1 MTTARGIRAGAA
13 YVELYTKDSGLVK
26 GLRDAEQ
33 RLKAFGQGLMTIG
46 TRLAGLGA
54 AVAAPLLASAKV
66 FADMGGDLDD
76 ISQRTGVSVEALSE
90 LSWAVHLAGT
100 NLETFEAAL
109 RKTQRVIVKA
119 AEGGQA
125 AGEVFSSL
133 GIDIGQLS
141 KLSPDEQFK
150 RIATAVSQIED
161 PALRTAT
168 AMEIFGKTGTLLLP
182 MLMTGAAGIER
193 FQEQARQLGL
203 TMSTE
208 DAQAAA
214 AFGDVMDALWKVL
227 RQTSFAIGAALA
239 PLLSQL
245 AQSMTR
251 VAVRTLNWIKDN
263 RSLIVSVAKVTAGV
277 VASGIALS
285 ALGASLWVAG
295 AAIGGLA
302 SVGIATVA
310 WLSKLTVAS
319 AALALVTKSVA
330 AGMHALQSVGLAAA
344 ASLAMLRSILVG
356 LSGGLVGLAA
366 SAKAVTAS
374 LMSLSVATRVS
385 SAAMAGWRVV
395 AGATST
401 MLIALKAQAL
411 AASVSI
417 VWLTKTVR
425 FAAVTSG
432 VMSAAITA
440 LHGTLAG
447 LLAATKAVTI
457 SLVSLSLATRAG
469 SAAMVLWRSVVGAT
483 TAVLAA
489 LRTAVVAASLSV
501 GWYVTTVKFA
511 AVTSGVLSAAL
522 TALHGVLAAL
532 FTATKT
538 ATVSLLSFRTAA
550 LAVQAGA
557 KLAAAAMVTLRTVS
571 LSTALAIRG
580 LRAVSIA
587 SAASWAAMRSGALAY
602 SAAAGVASL
611 ASAAVSGSLSL
622 ILGPIGLIALALTG
636 ATLAFVKFQGVL
648 GTLLSGS
655 LGTAVAWLKDRF
667 VELKS
672 DSVAAFQGIS
682 DAMAA
687 GDMSLAA
694 KVLWATIQME
704 ATKGIAALESHWL
717 DFKNWFVGI
726 WNEVGTSIAST
737 LIDAFYSVQSAW
749 VDVSAGMQTA
759 WAETTTGMGIL
770 WDQFKNWLST
780 GSFEL
785 TPEQQDQ
792 HMAAAGQM
800 SKENQKIE
808 QDRKAAQERLKR
820 DRSGAQAALQEDAD
834 RAAQDRIKA
843 NQGRASARES
853 ELQRARAD
861 WQKALAE
868 AAAARANAEKDGKA
882 GPDSLKLPNFD
893 LDGLDDALQTTARKV
908 DVVGTFNP
916 LAAIGSDA
924 LSERTAK
931 AAEATAANTK
941 QLVRQ
946 FQYSGP
952 AFS

>member
-1 MTTARGIRAGAA
+1 
-13 YVELYTKDSGLVK
+13 
-26 GLRDAEQ
+26 
-33 RLKAFGQGLMTIG
+33 
-46 TRLAGLGA
+46 
-54 AVAAPLLASAKV
+54 
-66 FADMGGDLDD
+66 
-76 ISQRTGVSVEALSE
+76 
-90 LSWAVHLAGT
+90 
-100 NLETFEAAL
+100 
-109 RKTQRVIVKA
+109 
-119 AEGGQA
+119 
-125 AGEVFSSL
+125 
-133 GIDIGQLS
+133 
-141 KLSPDEQFK
+141 
-150 RIATAVSQIED
+150 
-161 PALRTAT
+161 
-168 AMEIFGKTGTLLLP
+168 
-182 MLMTGAAGIER
+182 
-193 FQEQARQLGL
+193 
-203 TMSTE
+203 
-208 DAQAAA
+208 
-214 AFGDVMDALWKVL
+214 
-227 RQTSFAIGAALA
+227 
-239 PLLSQL
+239 
-245 AQSMTR
+245 
-251 VAVRTLNWIKDN
+251 
-263 RSLIVSVAKVTAGV
+263 
-277 VASGIALS
+277 
-285 ALGASLWVAG
+285 
-295 AAIGGLA
+295 
-302 SVGIATVA
+302 
-310 WLSKLTVAS
+310 
-319 AALALVTKSVA
+319 
-330 AGMHALQSVGLAAA
+330 
-344 ASLAMLRSILVG
+344 
-356 LSGGLVGLAA
+356 
-366 SAKAVTAS
+366 
-374 LMSLSVATRVS
+374 
-385 SAAMAGWRVV
+385 MAGWRVV
-395 AGATST
+395 IGATST
-401 MLIALKAQAL
+401 ILIALKAQAV

-417 VWLTKTVR
+417 VWLAKTIR

-432 VMSAAITA
+432 VFSAVVTA

-457 SLVSLSLATRAG
+457 SFVSLTLASRAG
-469 SAAMVLWRSVVGAT
+469 AAAMALWRTVVGAT
-483 TAVLAA
+483 TAVLAT

-522 TALHGVLAAL
+522 SALHGVLAAL
-532 FTATKT
+532 FTATKA
-538 ATVSLLSFRTAA
+538 ATVALLSFRTTA
-550 LAVQAGA
+550 LAVQASA
-557 KLAAAAMVTLRTVS
+557 KLASAAIVTLRTVS

-580 LRAVSIA
+580 LRAVSLA

-622 ILGPIGLIALALTG
+622 ILGPVGLIAIALTG
-636 ATLAFVKFQGVL
+636 ATLAFAKFHGVL

-655 LGTAVAWLKDRF
+655 LGSAVAWLKDRF

-672 DSVAAFQGIS
+672 DAMAAFQGIS

-687 GDMSLAA
+687 GDMALAA

-704 ATKGIAALESHWL
+704 ATKGIATLESHWL

-726 WNEVGTSIAST
+726 WSEVGTSIAST

-785 TPEQQDQ
+785 TPEQQNK

-808 QDRKAAQERLKR
+808 QDRKAAQDRLRSERN
-820 DRSGAQAALQEDAD
+820 GAQTALQEDAD

-843 NQGRASARES
+843 NQGRESARES
-853 ELQRARAD
+853 ELQQARAE
-861 WQKALAE
+861 WQKSLAE
-868 AAAARANAEKDGKA
+868 AAAARAKAEKE
-882 GPDSLKLPNFD
+882 GPAALKLPELN
-893 LDGLDDALQTTARKV
+893 LDGLDEVMSDTKKKI

-931 AAEATAANTK
+931 ATEQVAANTK